1 MTDGAVRTILGVDL
15 ASVAERTAACRLGR
29 GPDGL
34 RVLGVE
40 SGCTDDR
47 IVDLAAGARVVA
59 IDAPL
64 GWPEPF
70 LRAVSAY
77 AAGDAW
83 RWPEPIR
90 TLPPGK
96 EGEEARREATRLL
109 RFRATDFDVHEKT
122 GIWPL
127 SVSSDLIGIVAF
139 RAAGLCT
146 RLRWGSPAR
155 DGSTDVIEAYPAA
168 ALQTWGIDRSG
179 YKEPGARAKRGEIL
193 DALIRRHELE
203 IGGFREALVADDD
216 CLDALVAALVGD
228 AYADKRTEPIPPEH
242 EERAR
247 TEGWIHLPHQ
257 ETDAHRG

>member
-15 ASVAERTAACRLGR
+15 ASVADRTAACRLER
-29 GPDGL
+29 GPAGL
-34 RVLGVE
+34 RILGVE
-40 SGCTDDR
+40 SGCADDR
-47 IVDLAAGARVVA
+47 IVELAGPAEIVA

-70 LRAVSAY
+70 LRAVTAY

-83 RWPEPIR
+83 AWPDPFR

-96 EGEEARREATRLL
+96 EGEGARKEATRLL
-109 RFRATDFDVHEKT
+109 RFRATDLHVHAET

-146 RLRWGSPAR
+146 RLRPGRPDR
-155 DGSTDVIEAYPAA
+155 DGSTGVIEAYPAA
-168 ALQTWGIDRSG
+168 ALQVWGIDRSG

-193 DALIRRHELE
+193 DALIHHHELDP
-203 IGGFREALVADDD
+203 GTFREALIADDD

-228 AYADKRTEPIPPEH
+228 AFARGQTAPIPTDLRD
-242 EERAR
+242 RAR
-247 TEGWIHLPHQ
+247 REGWIHLPVPAQ
-257 ETDAHRG
+257 GAR

>member
-1 MTDGAVRTILGVDL
+1 MTEPAVRTILGVDL
-15 ASVAERTAACRLGR
+15 ASVAERTAACRLER

-34 RVLGVE
+34 RILGVE
-40 SGCTDDR
+40 SGCMDDR
-47 IVDLAAGARVVA
+47 IVELAAGAQVVA

-70 LRAVSAY
+70 LRAVTAQ
-77 AAGDAW
+77 AAGEAW
-83 RWPEPIR
+83 TWPEPFR

-96 EGEEARREATRLL
+96 EGEAARKDATRLL

-122 GIWPL
+122 GVWPL

-146 RLRWGSPAR
+146 RLRPGSPAR
-155 DGSTDVIEAYPAA
+155 DGSTGVIEAYPAA
-168 ALQTWGIDRSG
+168 ALRTWGIDRSG
-179 YKEPGARAKRGEIL
+179 YKEPEARAKRAEIL
-193 DALIRRHELE
+193 DALIRRHELDP
-203 IGGFREALVADDD
+203 GTFREALIADDD

-228 AYADKRTEPIPPEH
+228 AYADKRTQPIPTEH
-242 EERAR
+242 EARAR